1 MNLRMKWRF
10 NLDRA
15 LGGVV
20 CCLKK
25 VLKDAKLWYEELLTV
40 VTEIEFVLNTCRAM
54 YVSSEDTEEPLA
66 SSHLMTEKIAVHS

>member
-1 MNLRMKWRF
+1 MLFER
-10 NLDRA
+10 
-15 LGGVV
+15 
-20 CCLKK
+20 

-40 VTEIEFVLNTCRAM
+40 VTEIEFVLNSRPAM